1 MARRRQPAKFF
12 MRLTSRRGY
21 RRPFPRAVVF
31 VSRLSYQVGLKWQ
44 KRPSIATIA
53 SRAAQNRLRRLKRP
67 RSRHKAAFCG
77 TGALLVNFASNDY
90 LGLSQHPAL
99 IEAACAD
106 TESYGAGVAASR
118 LVTGEHPAFAALE
131 ARIADAKNQTAALVM
146 ASGYQTN
153 LTAVA
158 ALADKE
164 VAGRPVTIL
173 ADRLAHH
180 SLLQGALLS
189 GARLMRFQ
197 HNDCDHLE
205 SLLRARSG
213 KGDFCLIVTESVF
226 GMDGDL
232 ADLARLGALARE
244 FDALLYVD
252 EAHAT
257 GVFGARGF
265 GLCEDFSEGV
275 DVAMGTFGKALGGFG
290 SYLACAPEVGN
301 FLIQRCGGLVY
312 STGLPPAALG
322 AIDAALTLVPEM
334 AAERQNLLAQAAAF
348 APEPCGAG
356 LELRRQRQPDRAGA
370 DRRRNRS
377 PCAGGRVGAARIS
390 GPADSSADRAA
401 GIEPVA
407 RFAQRGAPAGRYF
420 GADRGAGRICRR
432 LCVKGCG
439 VRLVF
444 VHGWALGPEIW
455 DLLAPKLAF
464 PRRASIWAFSGR
476 PPSPRFFPAT
486 SGRPF
491 GRPAL
496 GAAAKPGLGG
506 RHRAQ
511 FLRPLHSRLL
521 RRGLRQAG
529 RVAGDAEK
537 PRPRRAN
544 MR

>member
-1 MARRRQPAKFF
+1 MAKTQI
-12 MRLTSRRGY
+12 Y
-21 RRPFPRAVVF
+21 RD
-31 VSRLSYQVGLKWQ
+31 YCEQ
-44 KRPSIATIA
+44 
-53 SRAAQNRLRRLKRP
+53 RAAQDRLRGLKPSVLAPQGRIW
-67 RSRHKAAFCG
+67 RDGR
-77 TGALLVNFASNDY
+77 LLVNFASNDY
-90 LGLSQHPAL
+90 LGLSLHPAL
-99 IEAACAD
+99 IEGACAAARAH
-106 TESYGAGVAASR
+106 GAGVAASR

-131 ARIADAKNQTAALVM
+131 ARIAKAKNQPAALVM

-205 SLLRARSG
+205 SLLRARTG
-213 KGDFCLIVTESVF
+213 KGDYCLILTESVF

-244 FDALLYVD
+244 FGALLYVD

-290 SYLACAPEVGN
+290 SYLACAPEVRQ

-334 AAERQNLLAQAAAF
+334 AAERQNLLAQAAHLRQSLA
-348 APEPCGAG
+348 AQGWNCGASASQIVPVLIG
-356 LELRRQRQPDRAGA
+356 AETDALALASELERRGFLVPAIRPPTVPQGSSRLRVSLSAVHRPEDVSALIEALGEF
-370 DRRRNRS
+370 
-377 PCAGGRVGAARIS
+377 AAVYAS
-390 GPADSSADRAA
+390 RAA
-401 GIEPVA
+401 A
-407 RFAQRGAPAGRYF
+407 
-420 GADRGAGRICRR
+420 
-432 LCVKGCG
+432 
-439 VRLVF
+439 
-444 VHGWALGPEIW
+444 
-455 DLLAPKLAF
+455 
-464 PRRASIWAFSGR
+464 
-476 PPSPRFFPAT
+476 
-486 SGRPF
+486 
-491 GRPAL
+491 
-496 GAAAKPGLGG
+496 
-506 RHRAQ
+506 
-511 FLRPLHSRLL
+511 
-521 RRGLRQAG
+521 
-529 RVAGDAEK
+529 
-537 PRPRRAN
+537 
-544 MR
+544 

>member
-1 MARRRQPAKFF
+1 MAPQGRIWRDGR
-12 MRLTSRRGY
+12 
-21 RRPFPRAVVF
+21 
-31 VSRLSYQVGLKWQ
+31 
-44 KRPSIATIA
+44 
-53 SRAAQNRLRRLKRP
+53 
-67 RSRHKAAFCG
+67 
-77 TGALLVNFASNDY
+77 LLVNFASNDY
-90 LGLSQHPAL
+90 LGLSLHPAL
-99 IEAACAD
+99 IEGACAAARAH
-106 TESYGAGVAASR
+106 GAGVAASR

-131 ARIADAKNQTAALVM
+131 ARIAKAKNQPAALVM

-205 SLLRARSG
+205 SLLRTRSG
-213 KGDFCLIVTESVF
+213 KGDYCLIVTESVF

-244 FDALLYVD
+244 FEALLYID

-265 GLCEDFSEGV
+265 GLCEDFSDVV

-290 SYLACAPEVGN
+290 SYLACAPEIRQ

-334 AAERQNLLAQAAAF
+334 AAGAAKPVGSGRASS
-348 APEPCGAG
+348 PKPRGAG

-370 DRRRNRS
+370 DRRRNRR
-377 PCAGGRVGAARIS
+377 PCAGRRIGAARFS
-390 GPADSSADRAA
+390 GPGDSSADRAA
-401 GIEPVA
+401 GIEPAAPV
-407 RFAQRGAPAGRYF
+407 AQRRAPAGGYCRRSSRRWANLPPSMRQGRRRETGFRSWLGF
-420 GADRGAGRICRR
+420 GAGDMGSAG
-432 LCVKGCG
+432 
-439 VRLVF
+439 
-444 VHGWALGPEIW
+444 
-455 DLLAPKLAF
+455 PKTSTFL
-464 PRRASIWAFSGR
+464 RRA
-476 PPSPRFFPAT
+476 
-486 SGRPF
+486 
-491 GRPAL
+491 
-496 GAAAKPGLGG
+496 
-506 RHRAQ
+506 
-511 FLRPLHSRLL
+511 
-521 RRGLRQAG
+521 
-529 RVAGDAEK
+529 
-537 PRPRRAN
+537 
-544 MR
+544 